1 MNASK
6 VIEDGKYRTTTP
18 SDFLSLI
25 CSMGNGFSGIEK
37 EKGGISAHPSR
48 EVVPEKL
55 LSNKM
60 VEFFE
65 RMWLIFNSK

>member
-6 VIEDGKYRTTTP
+6 VIEDGKYRTTT
-18 SDFLSLI
+18 SSNFLSLI

-48 EVVPEKL
+48 
-55 LSNKM
+55 
-60 VEFFE
+60 
-65 RMWLIFNSK
+65 